1 MVSATGMRLMN
12 LRWIMMWVLLGCG
25 LFAAGC
31 GSPPPQF
38 QRYVTFI
45 HLTEKQV
52 GGGFKFDKQQL
63 QDLDEILA
71 AQFGTPNEPL
81 VPAVGDVEIGKLL
94 KLNNLKVAAG
104 GVGSDASGRA
114 VGLYR
119 EHCAHCHGV
128 TGDGMGPTAV
138 FLNPYPRDYRK
149 GQFKFKSTP
158 VGSKPTHEDLKRIIV
173 DGIPGTAMP
182 SFLLLPEN
190 ELEAIVEYVKYLA
203 IRGEVERNL
212 LSLYTAGELSDKDR
226 LIDDPIKPNPDKI
239 TTLKDQTAGVVGKW
253 LEAEGNAVGV
263 SARPTYSPEEFVK
276 SKEAGRALFQGTK
289 ANCFSCHG
297 ITALGDGQ
305 LTGFDEWTKELIAPT
320 GVKNP
325 ELVREFT
332 RLGMMEPRNIR
343 PRNLRQGVF
352 RGGRRPLDIFWR
364 VRNGIEGTPM
374 PGFKPEILSDNDIWN
389 IVNYVQSLAYEP
401 ISDPRQARDP
411 VNVHDSAK

>member
-1 MVSATGMRLMN
+1 MLAM
-12 LRWIMMWVLLGCG
+12 LGCG
-25 LFAAGC
+25 MFAAGC

-45 HLTEKQV
+45 RLTEKQA
-52 GGGFKFDKQQL
+52 GAEFKFKPEQL
-63 QDLDEILA
+63 QALDEILA
-71 AQFGTPNEPL
+71 AQFGTPNEPSI
-81 VPAVGDVEIGKLL
+81 PALGELDVAKVMR
-94 KLNNLKVAAG
+94 LNNLKTAAG

-128 TGDGMGPTAV
+128 TGDGMGPTAA

-158 VGSKPTHEDLKRIIV
+158 VGFKPTHEDLTRIIK

-190 ELEAIVEYVKYLA
+190 EIEAIVEYVKYLA

-212 LSLYTAGELSDKDR
+212 LNLYAAGELGAEDK
-226 LIDDPIKPNPDKI
+226 LISNAAEPNPEQV
-239 TTLKDQTAGVVGKW
+239 TMLKDQTAGVVTKW
-253 LEAEGNAVGV
+253 LEAEANATGV
-263 SARPTYSPEEFVK
+263 SVRPNYTPEEFIK

-320 GVKNP
+320 GVRNP
-325 ELVREFT
+325 ELIREFT
-332 RLGMMEPRNIR
+332 HLGMLEPRNIR

-374 PGFKPEILSDNDIWN
+374 PGFKPEVLSDNDIWN

-411 VNVHDSAK
+411 INVQDSAK

>member
-1 MVSATGMRLMN
+1 ML
-12 LRWIMMWVLLGCG
+12 LVLGSGALSV
-25 LFAAGC
+25 GC

-38 QRYVTFI
+38 RRYITFVR
-45 HLTEKQV
+45 LAEKQA
-52 GGGFKFDKQQL
+52 GGDLKLSEQQL
-63 QDLDEILA
+63 QDLDEVLA

-81 VPAVGDVEIGKLL
+81 IPNVGDVEIAKV
-94 KLNNLKVAAG
+94 LNLSRLKVAAG
-104 GVGSDASGRA
+104 AVGSDENDRA

-128 TGDGMGPTAV
+128 SGDGLGPTAA

-158 VGSKPTHEDLKRIIV
+158 IGSKPTHEDLRRIIV

-182 SFLLLPEN
+182 SFLLLPDTEV
-190 ELEAIVEYVKYLA
+190 EALVDYVKYLA

-212 LSLYTAGELSDKDR
+212 LNLWAGGEFDKDSR
-226 LIDDPIKPNPDKI
+226 LVTDASKPDPEQINM
-239 TTLKDQTAGVVGKW
+239 LKGQTADVVTKW
-253 LEAEGNAVGV
+253 IDAETQSTGI
-263 SARPTYSPEEFVK
+263 SARPKYTPEELAQ
-276 SKEAGRALFQGTK
+276 SKEAGRVLFQGTK

-297 ITALGDGQ
+297 IAALGDGQ

-320 GVKNP
+320 GVRNP
-325 ELVREFT
+325 ELVREFMG
-332 RLGMMEPRNIR
+332 LGMLEPRNIR

-352 RGGRRPLDIFWR
+352 RGGRRPIDIFWR

-389 IVNYVQSLAYEP
+389 IVNYVQSLPYEP
-401 ISDPRQARDP
+401 ISDPKQALDP
-411 VNVHDSAK
+411 VNVHVSAK

>member
-1 MVSATGMRLMN
+1 MN
-12 LRWIMMWVLLGCG
+12 LRWIMMLLVLGCG
-25 LFAAGC
+25 LFATGC

-38 QRYVTFI
+38 RRYVTFI
-45 HLTEKQV
+45 RLVEKQA
-52 GGGFKFDKQQL
+52 GGDLELSDQQK
-63 QDLDEILA
+63 QDLDEVLA

-81 VPAVGDVEIGKLL
+81 VPNVGEVEIGKV
-94 KLNNLKVAAG
+94 LNISKLKVAAG
-104 GVGSDASGRA
+104 AVGSDANDRA

-128 TGDGMGPTAV
+128 TGDGLGPTAA

-158 VGSKPTHEDLKRIIV
+158 VGSKPTHEDLRRIIV

-190 ELEAIVEYVKYLA
+190 EIEALVDYVKYLA

-212 LSLYTAGELSDKDR
+212 LNFWASGDFDKDSR
-226 LIDDPIKPNPDKI
+226 LITDPAKPDPEQI
-239 TTLKDQTAGVVGKW
+239 ALLKGQTGDVVTKW
-253 LEAEGNAVGV
+253 IEAETSSTGV
-263 SARPTYSPEEFVK
+263 SARPTYTPEEFAK
-276 SKEAGRALFQGTK
+276 SKEAGRVLFQGTK

-297 ITALGDGQ
+297 IAALGDGQ
-305 LTGFDEWTKELIAPT
+305 LTGFDEWTKEFIAPT
-320 GVKNP
+320 GVRNP

-332 RLGMMEPRNIR
+332 RLGMLEPRNIR

-352 RGGRRPLDIFWR
+352 RGGRRPVDIFWR

-389 IVNYVQSLAYEP
+389 IVNYVQSLPYEP
-401 ISDPRQARDP
+401 ISDPRQALDP
-411 VNVHDSAK
+411 VNVHVSAK

>member
-1 MVSATGMRLMN
+1 MN
-12 LRWIMMWVLLGCG
+12 LRWILMLVVLGSG
-25 LFAAGC
+25 VFAAGC
-31 GSPPPQF
+31 GAPPPQF
-38 QRYVTFI
+38 QRYETFVR
-45 HLTEKQV
+45 LTEKQV
-52 GGGFKFDKQQL
+52 GEKFRFSAQQR

-71 AQFGTPNEPL
+71 AQFGTPNEPTI
-81 VPAVGDVEIGKLL
+81 PALGDVEVHKVMRLS
-94 KLNNLKVAAG
+94 NLKVAAG
-104 GVGSDASGRA
+104 AVGSDANDRA

-128 TGDGMGPTAV
+128 TGDGKGPTAA

-158 VGSKPTHEDLKRIIV
+158 VGFKPTHEDLKRIII

-182 SFLLLPEN
+182 SFLLLPDTEV
-190 ELEAIVEYVKYLA
+190 EAIVEYVKYLA

-212 LSLYTAGELSDKDR
+212 LNLYAAGELSGEDR
-226 LIDDPIKPNPDKI
+226 LISNPADPNPEQI
-239 TTLKDQTAGVVGKW
+239 AMLKEQTVGVVTKW
-253 LEAEGNAVGV
+253 LEAEANATGV
-263 SARPTYSPEEFVK
+263 SARPTYTPEELEK
-276 SKEAGRALFQGTK
+276 SKEAGRVLFQGTK

-320 GVKNP
+320 GVRNP
-325 ELVREFT
+325 ELVREFK
-332 RLGMMEPRNIR
+332 RYGMLEPRNIR

-389 IVNYVQSLAYEP
+389 IVNYVQSLPYEP
-401 ISDPRQARDP
+401 ISDPRQALDP
-411 VNVHDSAK
+411 VNVHVSAK

>member
-1 MVSATGMRLMN
+1 MN
-12 LRWIMMWVLLGCG
+12 LRWILMLLVLGCG
-25 LFAAGC
+25 LFATGC

-38 QRYVTFI
+38 RRYVTFI
-45 HLTEKQV
+45 RLVEKQA
-52 GGGFKFDKQQL
+52 GGDLELSDQQK
-63 QDLDEILA
+63 QDLDEVLA

-81 VPAVGDVEIGKLL
+81 VPNVGDVEIGKV
-94 KLNNLKVAAG
+94 LNISKLKVAAG
-104 GVGSDASGRA
+104 AVGSDANDRA

-128 TGDGMGPTAV
+128 TGDGLGPTAA

-158 VGSKPTHEDLKRIIV
+158 VGSKPTHEDLRRIIV

-190 ELEAIVEYVKYLA
+190 EIEALVDYVKYLA

-212 LSLYTAGELSDKDR
+212 LNFWASGDFDKDSR
-226 LIDDPIKPNPDKI
+226 LITDPAKPDPEQI
-239 TTLKDQTAGVVGKW
+239 ALLKGQTGDVVTKW
-253 LEAEGNAVGV
+253 IEAETSSTGV
-263 SARPTYSPEEFVK
+263 SARPTYTPEEFAK
-276 SKEAGRALFQGTK
+276 SKEAGRVLFQGTK

-297 ITALGDGQ
+297 IAALGDGQ
-305 LTGFDEWTKELIAPT
+305 LTGFDEWTKEFIAPT
-320 GVKNP
+320 GVRNP

-332 RLGMMEPRNIR
+332 RLGMLEPRNIR

-352 RGGRRPLDIFWR
+352 RGGRRPVDIFWR

-389 IVNYVQSLAYEP
+389 IVNYVQSLPYEP
-401 ISDPRQARDP
+401 ISDPRQALDP
-411 VNVHDSAK
+411 VNVHVSAK